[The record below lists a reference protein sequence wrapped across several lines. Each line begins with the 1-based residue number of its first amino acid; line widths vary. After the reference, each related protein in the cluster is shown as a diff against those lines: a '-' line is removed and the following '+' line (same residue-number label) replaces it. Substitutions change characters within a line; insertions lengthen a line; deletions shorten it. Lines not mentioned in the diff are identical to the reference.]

1 MSLNVYFFGGNLA
14 HRKETMKPVYNQ
26 LRLAVVLGVA
36 LTATAWAQSNVSAD
50 IVSTEDTATTL
61 GTATLSESGGGV
73 TLTLDV
79 GPNEVIS
86 GGEHAIHVHETGS
99 CEAADSDDDGTE
111 EPGGAA
117 GGHYNPTGVGHGED
131 NGPHVG
137 DSEAYNYAFNDDGSF
152 SGEVVFPQ
160 ASLEGE
166 NALLDADG
174 SAVMIHAG
182 TDDRETD
189 PGGDAG
195 SRIACGVITAQGMT
209 GQETGGQETG
219 GQETGG
225 EASSTQ
231 VPQVTTSESNTFKP
245 AQRDFSE
252 ELLNGLELPE
262 GFTISVFA
270 EGFERPRMMAQGPDG
285 RVYVTLNA
293 TNEVAILNDSDGDG
307 VSDEQAVQGDLGD
320 LNVLHGIEIE
330 GDTIYLA
337 GVKTVARGSL
347 SEDGTIGDL
356 TPVVENLPDGD
367 QHAYRTLS
375 LGPDG
380 MLYLDSGSS
389 CNACLETNPEN
400 AAILRFN
407 TDGSGREIFASGLR
421 NTQGFDWHPTTGQM
435 WGADHGIDHHGND
448 EPPEE
453 VNLLTEGNDYGW
465 PYCYA
470 DQVANTAI
478 PYPAPQGYD
487 TIQAYCEDATVGTSE
502 TYQAHSAPINLKF
515 YEGEMF
521 PEEYQGDAFVTMRG
535 SWNRYPATG
544 YKVVRL
550 DFDDSGELQG
560 VEDFVSSWLIED
572 GMAQFGRVAGLL
584 VLDDGSLLIS
594 EDTNGVIYRVS
605 YDGAQ
610 ASN

>member
-1 MSLNVYFFGGNLA
+1 MNTRVYKSLLCSIIALLLA
-14 HRKETMKPVYNQ
+14 
-26 LRLAVVLGVA
+26 A
-36 LTATAWAQSNVSAD
+36 ATTVSAQPNSVSAD
-50 IVSTEDTATTL
+50 IVSTEDHSTTL
-61 GTATLSESGGGV
+61 GIATLNEVEGDGV
-73 TLTLDV
+73 TLTLSISAND
-79 GPNEVIS
+79 VIS
-86 GGEHAIHVHETGS
+86 GGDHAIHIHEVGS
-99 CEAADSDDDGTE
+99 CQPGDSDDDGTE

-117 GGHYNPTGVGHGED
+117 GGHYNPTDVGHGED

-152 SGEVVFPQ
+152 SGEVTFPL

-166 NALLDADG
+166 NPVLDDDG

-182 TDDRETD
+182 VDDKETD

-195 SRIACGVITAQGMT
+195 SRIACGVIMAQGMAET
-209 GQETGGQETG
+209 GGETGGTMGGGETGGQEMG
-219 GQETGG
+219 GEETGG
-225 EASSTQ
+225 EASS
-231 VPQVTTSESNTFKP
+231 PQVTTSESNTFKP

-252 ELLNGLELPE
+252 ELMNSLELPE

-270 EGFERPRMMAQGPDG
+270 EGFTRPRMMAQGPDG

-293 TNEVAILNDSDGDG
+293 TNEVAILQDTDGDG
-307 VSDEQAVQGDLGD
+307 VSDSQTIQGDLGD
-320 LNVLHGIEIE
+320 LSVLHGIEIVD
-330 GDTIYLA
+330 GSIYLA
-337 GVKTVARGSL
+337 GEKKVVQASL
-347 SEDGTIGDL
+347 AEDGSIGEL
-356 TPVVENLPDGD
+356 SPIVENLPDGD
-367 QHAYRTLS
+367 QHAYRTLAQ
-375 LGPDG
+375 GPDG

-400 AAILRFN
+400 AAVLRFN

-421 NTQGFDWHPTTGQM
+421 NTQGFDWQPTTGQM

-453 VNLLTEGNDYGW
+453 INLLIEGNDYGW

-478 PYPAPQGYD
+478 PYPAPQGYG
-487 TIQAYCEDATVGTSE
+487 TIQAYCEDATTGTTE

-515 YEGEMF
+515 YEGDMF

-550 DFDDSGELQG
+550 DFDESGELQG
-560 VEDFVSSWLIED
+560 AEDFVSSWLIEN
-572 GMAQFGRVAGLL
+572 GTAHFGRVAGLL

-605 YDGAQ
+605 YDGTQ

>member
-1 MSLNVYFFGGNLA
+1 MNPYA
-14 HRKETMKPVYNQ
+14 YKP
-26 LRLAVVLGVA
+26 LRYLAVALLIA
-36 LTATAWAQSNVSAD
+36 LTTAVGAQATTASAD
-50 IVSTEDTATTL
+50 IVSTENLDTTL
-61 GTATLSESGGGV
+61 GTATLSESADGGV
-73 TLTLDV
+73 TLTLEV
-79 GPNEVIS
+79 GANDVIS
-86 GGEHAIHVHETGS
+86 GGEHALHIHEIGS
-99 CEAADSDDDGTE
+99 CEPGDSDDDGVD

-117 GGHYNPTGVGHGED
+117 QGHYNPTDVGHGED

-137 DSEAYNYAFNDDGSF
+137 DSEQYNYTFNDDGSF
-152 SGEVVFPQ
+152 SGEVLFPQ

-166 NALLDADG
+166 NPILDDDG
-174 SAVMIHAG
+174 SAIMIHAG
-182 TDDRETD
+182 TDDKETD

-209 GQETGGQETG
+209 ETGGETGGQEAG
-219 GQETGG
+219 GETGG
-225 EASSTQ
+225 AASS
-231 VPQVTTSESNTFKP
+231 PQVTTSESNTFSP
-245 AQRDFSE
+245 AQREFSE
-252 ELLNGLELPE
+252 ELMSGLTLPE

-270 EGFERPRMMAQGPDG
+270 EGFTRPRMMAQGPDG

-293 TNEVAILNDSDGDG
+293 TNEVAVLQDTDGDG
-307 VSDEQAVQGDLGD
+307 VADEQTVQGDFGD
-320 LNVLHGIEIE
+320 LNVLHGIEID

-337 GVKTVARGSL
+337 GEKKVMQGSL
-347 SEDGTIGDL
+347 GADGAIGEL
-356 TPVVENLPDGD
+356 TPIVEDLPDGD
-367 QHAYRTLS
+367 QHAYRTLA

-400 AAILRFN
+400 AAVLRFN

-421 NTQGFDWHPTTGQM
+421 NTQGFDWQPVTGEM

-453 VNLLTEGNDYGW
+453 VNLLVEGDNYGW

-470 DQVANTAI
+470 DKQANTAI
-478 PYPAPQGYD
+478 PYPAPEGYD
-487 TIQAYCEDATVGTSE
+487 TIAAYCEDATVGTTE

-515 YEGEMF
+515 YDAEMF
-521 PEEYQGDAFVTMRG
+521 PAEYRGDAFVTMRG
-535 SWNRYPATG
+535 SWNRYPAVG

-550 DFDDSGELQG
+550 DFDESGELQG
-560 VEDFVSSWLIED
+560 LEDFVSSWLIED
-572 GMAQFGRVAGLL
+572 GQAQFGRVAGLL

-605 YDGAQ
+605 YGGTQ